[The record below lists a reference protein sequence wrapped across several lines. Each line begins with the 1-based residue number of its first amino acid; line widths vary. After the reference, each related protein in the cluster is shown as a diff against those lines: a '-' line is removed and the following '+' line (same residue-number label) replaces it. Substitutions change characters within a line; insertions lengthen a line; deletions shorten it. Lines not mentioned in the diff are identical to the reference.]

1 MDLRAVVN
9 IDEIQRL
16 LVEQD
21 DAMAHTLMAV
31 TGAVRNSFEADLTE
45 AQMLELLQNYEA
57 VLRSCDRF
65 YEATSLVLQ
74 EHIMDMRG
82 KRQCLTDAIANMA
95 EMNGNGEG
103 FLKAKQDGVE
113 LGRAT
118 HLRLI
123 DD

>member
-1 MDLRAVVN
+1 MELVTIVN

-21 DAMAHTLMAV
+21 DAMARTLMAV
-31 TGAVRNSFEADLTE
+31 TGVVRNSFEADLTE
-45 AQMLELLQNYEA
+45 EQMRELLQNYED

-74 EHIMDMRG
+74 EHIMDMRT
-82 KRQCLTDAIANMA
+82 KRQCLTNAIANMA
-95 EMNGNGEG
+95 EMNGNGDG
-103 FLKAKQDGVE
+103 FLKAKQDNIE
-113 LGRAT
+113 LSKAT
-118 HLRLI
+118 HLRLV